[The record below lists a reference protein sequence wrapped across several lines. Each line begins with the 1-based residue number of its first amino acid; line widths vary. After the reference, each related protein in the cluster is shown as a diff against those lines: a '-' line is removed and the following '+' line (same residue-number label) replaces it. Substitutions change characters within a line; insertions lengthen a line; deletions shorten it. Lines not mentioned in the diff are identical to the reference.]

1 MANYAGCHA
10 IDSRAF
16 FAPRHLQPLALEKS
30 EEARGVAPGDLGG
43 DFFDHGAPPAFI
55 ATFQR
60 MNIGEKIGWPFS
72 VL

>member
-1 MANYAGCHA
+1 MANNADAMGLAAGHFRTA
-10 IDSRAF
+10 ASSA
-16 FAPRHLQPLALEKS
+16 LALEKS